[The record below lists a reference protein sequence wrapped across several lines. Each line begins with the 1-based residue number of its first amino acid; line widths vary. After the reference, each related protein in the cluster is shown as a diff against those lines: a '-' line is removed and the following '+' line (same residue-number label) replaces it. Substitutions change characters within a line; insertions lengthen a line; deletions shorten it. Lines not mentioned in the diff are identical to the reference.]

1 MRDTPDHRG
10 LAVSVFPELR
20 AAGTDLSE
28 RRRSGVSTGPIREIE
43 PTDDMFDIVWRDDG
57 GVRIG
62 SCVTIASLAADIH
75 CRAAYPGLTEAALGL
90 ATPQIRNVATIGGNL
105 AQRSRCWYYRHPQL
119 ACLKKGDPVCSAR
132 GGNHLY
138 GVNFDLGPCVAPHP
152 STLAC
157 AFMAY
162 DALVTTS
169 ARAAITAETLMGDAG
184 DGTRDNGLAPG
195 EVIHFIDL
203 PAPVAGERAAY
214 KRVTSRARAEWP
226 LVEAV
231 IRIAL
236 KDRRVTAMRIA
247 IGGVAPVPLRLPG
260 VEAIAAGGLLDARL
274 ITAVARATTAGA
286 QPLPMT
292 GYKTALLEGLV
303 SDILTQLAAGIQS
316 ADAAKRSPR

>member
-1 MRDTPDHRG
+1 MRDTPDDDGR
-10 LAVSVFPELR
+10 AEISEFPELR

-28 RRRSGVSTGPIREIE
+28 RRRSGVSAGPMRQIE
-43 PTDDMFDIVWRDDG
+43 PTDDMFDIAWREDG

-62 SCVTIASLAADIH
+62 SCVTIASLAADVH
-75 CRAAYPGLTEAALGL
+75 CRAAYPGLTAAASGL

-132 GGNHLY
+132 AGNHLY

-169 ARAAITAETLMGDAG
+169 ARTAISAETLMGDG
-184 DGTRDNGLAPG
+184 WDGTRDNSLVPG
-195 EVIHFIDL
+195 EVIQFIDL
-203 PAPVAGERAAY
+203 AAPVAGERAGY
-214 KRVTSRARAEWP
+214 KRITNRARAEWP

-231 IRIAL
+231 IRVVL
-236 KDRRVTAMRIA
+236 RDRRVHAMRIA

-274 ITAVARATTAGA
+274 IAAVARATTAGA

-303 SDILTQLAAGIQS
+303 ADILMALATG
-316 ADAAKRSPR
+316 SPKQ